1 MATRTRPGWS
11 ARGRAGSSSMQFSQ
25 GLTTRRR
32 PRNRSASDQDGIY
45 IWDASASVVRFVE
58 GGRSDERRVGQVG
71 RVSVCLA
78 YK

>member
-45 IWDASASVVRFVE
+45 IWDASAR
-58 GGRSDERRVGQVG
+58 GRSDERRVGQVG